1 MSPPRLLLVDDEE
14 RILGA
19 LRRSLRREGY
29 ELVLAR
35 TPREALER
43 LDEGAF
49 DAVLSDHKMP
59 GMTGTELLAEV
70 ARRQP
75 RAARVLVT
83 GWSQDA
89 LDGSTDAA
97 RPDAILPKPWEDAE
111 LKRTVREVIESRAD
125 GAV

>member
-1 MSPPRLLLVDDEE
+1 MGEVPRLLLVDDEE

-43 LDEGAF
+43 LEAERF

-75 RAARVLVT
+75 HAARVLVT

-89 LDGSTDAA
+89 IEDPAGAQA
-97 RPDAILPKPWEDAE
+97 PDAILPKPWEDAE
-111 LKRTVREVIESRAD
+111 LKRTVRSVLESRCASR
-125 GAV
+125 